1 MQQNKSLDKEKSG
14 MLPLNVPFKEK
25 DEAKQL
31 GARWNPKLKKWCVQ
45 NRENYSKFAKWILT
59 QGSIVACDTIYVL
72 ERKQKCFKCGKETR
86 VIGFALENFF
96 EFESNPYDEKGV
108 KCTYWNNV
116 IRIAETINPIP
127 DPILKYLQAKYNYQ
141 YRYSSTTEEY
151 HVCNYCDNC
160 GTLQGDFYLFQE
172 VNSPF
177 FIDSEEKL
185 QNLKIYKINLKYD
198 IIVNA
203 NVHYSSTDE
212 MIKQY
217 GRYQVLNI
225 DI

>member
-1 MQQNKSLDKEKSG
+1 M
-14 MLPLNVPFKEK
+14 
-25 DEAKQL
+25 
-31 GARWNPKLKKWCVQ
+31 
-45 NRENYSKFAKWILT
+45 
-59 QGSIVACDTIYVL
+59 
-72 ERKQKCFKCGKETR
+72 
-86 VIGFALENFF
+86 
-96 EFESNPYDEKGV
+96 
-108 KCTYWNNV
+108 
-116 IRIAETINPIP
+116 
-127 DPILKYLQAKYNYQ
+127 
-141 YRYSSTTEEY
+141 
-151 HVCNYCDNC
+151 
-160 GTLQGDFYLFQE
+160 FQE